1 MSYNSDLTDDEWN
14 ILEPLMPY
22 KKLTRPLIW
31 TKREIMNGVLYQLKN
46 GCNWVDLPKDLP
58 PYSTVFWHYKQWR
71 EEKIFDA
78 IKDVLHGR
86 IREQVKKNPN
96 GQP

>member
-1 MSYNSDLTDDEWN
+1 MTYNSDLTDDEWN

-58 PYSTVFWHYKQWR
+58 PYSTVFCTPEFVNKP
-71 EEKIFDA
+71 
-78 IKDVLHGR
+78 
-86 IREQVKKNPN
+86 KKTEMDNPDHHRFSSRSEHL
-96 GQP
+96 

>member
-46 GCNWVDLPKDLP
+46 GCNCL
-58 PYSTVFWHYKQWR
+58 
-71 EEKIFDA
+71 
-78 IKDVLHGR
+78 
-86 IREQVKKNPN
+86 EQI
-96 GQP
+96 GT